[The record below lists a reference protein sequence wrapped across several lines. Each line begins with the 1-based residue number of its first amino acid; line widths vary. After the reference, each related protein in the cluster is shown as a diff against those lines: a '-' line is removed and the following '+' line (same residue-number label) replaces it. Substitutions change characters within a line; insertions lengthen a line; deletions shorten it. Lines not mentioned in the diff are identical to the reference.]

1 MAVFCTLELVFLR
14 MKKSIVR
21 SLRMHGK
28 APLCNRL
35 IGSLMAGTL
44 ATQPISPSASHLKQG
59 LNTVATTHAWF
70 CQKQAIWCSNRH
82 RLVDRILP
90 LSCS

>member
-44 ATQPISPSASHLKQG
+44 ATQPISQPLKAGLEHGRNYTRMVLPKTGHLVFQ
-59 LNTVATTHAWF
+59 
-70 CQKQAIWCSNRH
+70 
-82 RLVDRILP
+82 
-90 LSCS
+90 